1 MFDGYH
7 GIALHATQGNRA
19 SYHGKG
25 KVSWFFSNLSGT
37 WVTFSR
43 NGPEGPSKLMF
54 VQLRQ
59 DYCLVVRTPRDSPW
73 ARNCNRESY
82 PVEAETQGPVPL
94 ATGKLEFLSI
104 LNITQVS
111 SHFEALNSE

>member
-1 MFDGYH
+1 MTFFLATVQSSIKEVKAPFMFDGYH
-7 GIALHATQGNRA
+7 GIALHATQGNQA

-43 NGPEGPSKLMF
+43 NGPEGPSKFMF

-59 DYCLVVRTPRDSPW
+59 DYCLVVRDTSGF
-73 ARNCNRESY
+73 S
-82 PVEAETQGPVPL
+82 L
-94 ATGKLEFLSI
+94 GKEL
-104 LNITQVS
+104 Q
-111 SHFEALNSE
+111 